1 MGTHT
6 PGPTSSV
13 GYTHTRH
20 CLLPLPGAT
29 LLQGVHTHTYAHTC
43 THTDT
48 LERHAHTHTH
58 TGGVHTHG
66 HIHTHRRT
74 HRYTK
79 AHRHTPTHGHT
90 HRHTHT
96 RTLEHCRCAL
106 MSIQG
111 QAQTA
116 PGTLAR
122 ADFVAGLAHFP
133 INAQPG
139 GKEPTV
145 LPPVGRPPPPLPPT
159 HALLLWLRRRLWGA
173 GKRGCGGVFTE
184 LGRAPC
190 PQQVAPAPAC
200 RGGGRAFPYRC
211 SACGS
216 VLGPTYLSRAAGRK
230 PLTK

>member
-1 MGTHT
+1 M
-6 PGPTSSV
+6 
-13 GYTHTRH
+13 
-20 CLLPLPGAT
+20 
-29 LLQGVHTHTYAHTC
+29 HTHTHILEGC

-48 LERHAHTHTH
+48 YTHTDAHTDTQRHTGTHQHTDTH
-58 TGGVHTHG
+58 TD
-66 HIHTHRRT
+66 
-74 HRYTK
+74 
-79 AHRHTPTHGHT
+79 
-90 HRHTHT
+90 THT

-145 LPPVGRPPPPLPPT
+145 LPSVGRPPPPLPPT